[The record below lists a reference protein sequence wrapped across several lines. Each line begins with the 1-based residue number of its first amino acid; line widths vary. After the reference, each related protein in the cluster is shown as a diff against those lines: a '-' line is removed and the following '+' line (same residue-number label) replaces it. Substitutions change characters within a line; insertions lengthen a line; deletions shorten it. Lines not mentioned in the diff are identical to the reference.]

1 MVPGLFRS
9 GKVALKLFLDPIF
22 SNMLS
27 SQYLFFYSRIV
38 TREVKV
44 ESEIFKVAEPEE
56 TR

>member
-44 ESEIFKVAEPEE
+44 ESGIFKVAEPEE